1 MMFTSL
7 RTRLWLSYALLVGM
21 VLCVVGF
28 GLLFALVN
36 SPLANRAI
44 VLRLRTAEAAVLS
57 RLEARQVFN
66 PTRDLSVIQREAQ
79 RFTVR
84 IAILDENGKVIL
96 DTGGNDQAL
105 PKIPQPLKSNNDN
118 LATVSS
124 GRDALRRVWL
134 YTLRELDVSPKV
146 FLVVSTQRP
155 RQVLALV
162 SLLTDEL
169 VGPLLEAGG
178 AALLAAFVLALLMG
192 RWIAAPLQRIADAAH
207 RVAAGEQA
215 AIPLEGPF
223 EVQELSKSINEMT
236 QKVKAGQDSQR
247 EFVANVSHE
256 LKTPLTSIQGFAQ
269 AIQDGTA
276 SSPESLHQAAE
287 VIQNESARMYR
298 LVVDLLALAR
308 LEAGTANL
316 QSEPI
321 DLTGLLHEVVRK
333 FGPQASQAQVTLE
346 DRIQPLPILLGD
358 ADRLAQVFSN
368 LVDNALK
375 FTAPG
380 GRVSLLA
387 EATGSHIEVK
397 VSDTGVGISLEDQ
410 LHIFE
415 RFYQVDKSRRGGP
428 GRGVGL
434 GLAIARQIIEAQG
447 GTIQIYSIPGRGTDF
462 IVFLPCPAAQSVK
475 PVEDKEKFHPR
486 PQKTA

>member
-1 MMFTSL
+1 MFTTL

-28 GLLFALVN
+28 GLLVALVN
-36 SPLANRAI
+36 SPLANRAL
-44 VLRLRTAEAAVLS
+44 VLRLRTAEAVVFS
-57 RLEARQVFN
+57 QMEARQTFN
-66 PTRDLSVIQREAQ
+66 PVRDLAVIQRDAQ
-79 RFTVR
+79 RFVVR
-84 IAILDENGKVIL
+84 IAILDENGKDLI
-96 DTGGNDQAL
+96 DTAGNDQAL
-105 PKIPQPLKSNNDN
+105 PKIPKPLKPNNDN
-118 LATVSS
+118 LATVSN
-124 GRDALRRVWL
+124 GRDTQRRVWL
-134 YTLRELDVSPKV
+134 YTLRELNVSPKV
-146 FLVVSTQRP
+146 YLVVLAQRP
-155 RQVLALV
+155 RLALV
-162 SLLTDEL
+162 SLFTGEL

-178 AALLAAFVLALLMG
+178 AALIVALILALLMG
-192 RWIAAPLQRIADAAH
+192 RWIAAPLQRIAEAAP
-207 RVAAGEQA
+207 RVAAGKQA
-215 AIPLEGPF
+215 AIPVDGPF

-269 AIQDGTA
+269 AILDGTA
-276 SSPESLHQAAE
+276 STPESLHQAAE
-287 VIQNESARMYR
+287 VIQNESTRMYR

-316 QSEPI
+316 QSVPI
-321 DLTGLLHEVVRK
+321 NLADLLHEVVRK

-346 DRIQPLPILLGD
+346 ERIQPLPSLLGD

-368 LVDNALK
+368 LVDNAIK
-375 FTAPG
+375 FTPPG

-387 EATGSHIEVK
+387 EASGNQIAVK
-397 VSDTGVGISLEDQ
+397 VSDTGIGISLEDQ
-410 LHIFE
+410 SHIFE

-447 GTIQIYSIPGRGTDF
+447 GSIQIYSIPGRGTDF
-462 IVFLPCPAAQSVK
+462 VVVLPCPAAQTVK
-475 PVEDKEKFHPR
+475 PVENKEKIHL
-486 PQKTA
+486 KS